1 MPPTEEIMCATSRA
15 LREHGY
21 ADLTMQDIADESELS
36 KAALHYHYDSKR
48 ELLVAFLEFV
58 SEQFLAAVRE
68 AERGADGPD
77 ERLAAVLD
85 TAVAPPAPSDLAG
98 LRTALLELR
107 AQAPYV
113 AAYRERSR
121 ESDAELRDIVA
132 GIVADGVAA
141 GDFRADADP
150 EAVARLT
157 VTILAGGLLRGVSVG
172 AERERTRT
180 LLARAVEDR
189 LRPREVA

>member
-1 MPPTEEIMCATSRA
+1 MCATSRA